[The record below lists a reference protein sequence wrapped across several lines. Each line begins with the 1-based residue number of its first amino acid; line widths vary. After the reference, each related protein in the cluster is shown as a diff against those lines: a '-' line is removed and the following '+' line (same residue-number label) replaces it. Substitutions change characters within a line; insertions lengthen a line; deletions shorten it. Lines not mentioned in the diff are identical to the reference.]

1 MRRAMD
7 ETDRRRAIQRAH
19 NEEHGITPESIVRPL
34 DYSLAKIIDP
44 DALELVEAIDT
55 MPDISSQ
62 EDLDKYIAQLEVQM
76 REAAKKFEFEKAA
89 KIRDTIKDLRTKE
102 ILIT

>member
-7 ETDRRRAIQRAH
+7 ETERRRAIQRAH

-44 DALELVEAIDT
+44 DASELVEAIDT
-55 MPDISSQ
+55 MPDINSQ
-62 EDLDKYIAQLEVQM
+62 EDLDKYIAQLEIQM

-102 ILIT
+102 MLIT